1 MIAPDYLDGAWAQ
14 SGLQE
19 LTKRVNRGEVR
30 PLIFSTFSFTIAQII
45 QAFEMLRQGKNIG
58 RYVVTVGD
66 RICPRVTRVT
76 LSGSHSDKVQCLK
89 SFEADTTLIILRDFM
104 GDVTADLMS
113 LLSNPPIPLVVVC
126 FGHIS
131 AAAFSLLNIGTVVLA
146 HTSTTFTLSC
156 SPLIPTSRTRTHALL
171 PNKCIGAAEAL
182 KMGIVDFVGTTDKM
196 DVELQHVLKNLVLAS
211 SVRKTY
217 GSTTY
222 FLPTSAEA
230 MVLSEGLARMPAQ
243 GRAGEEKQLVTLDI
257 CRESGVVTVQLN
269 DAKHFNTQAGGND

>member
-1 MIAPDYLDGAWAQ
+1 M
-14 SGLQE
+14 
-19 LTKRVNRGEVR
+19 
-30 PLIFSTFSFTIAQII
+30 
-45 QAFEMLRQGKNIG
+45 
-58 RYVVTVGD
+58 
-66 RICPRVTRVT
+66 
-76 LSGSHSDKVQCLK
+76 QCLK

-211 SVRKTY
+211 VCKTY

-269 DAKHFNTQAGGND
+269 DAKHFNTFSAELGAEMQAAMNYLLESVGICGLVLRRRSSLLGRWQSVRPETIGCIDFDHRCSCLYSV